1 VVHDEV
7 QLSMDCRTKSGN
19 DEDGASFRDKRVDNP
34 VRKKS
39 GNGIQARRL
48 FPDFTE
54 PVIGPATLGRT
65 RWFNRGYVCSST
77 ILPMSLLD
85 WFEL

>member
-1 VVHDEV
+1 
-7 QLSMDCRTKSGN
+7 MDCRIKSIKSPMTKTELRSATSASTVSSAKSGM
-19 DEDGASFRDKRVDNP
+19 
-34 VRKKS
+34 
-39 GNGIQARRL
+39 GIQARRL
-48 FPDFTE
+48 FQDFTE

-65 RWFNRGYVCSST
+65 RWFNRGYVCART

>member
-1 VVHDEV
+1 
-7 QLSMDCRTKSGN
+7 MDCRIKSGN
-19 DEDGASFRDKRVDNP
+19 DEDGASFRDSASTISSA
-34 VRKKS
+34 KS
-39 GNGIQARRL
+39 GIGIQARRL

-65 RWFNRGYVCSST
+65 RWFNPGYVCSRT